1 LQASAGRSHRL
12 RRPRSHLETHRRP
25 GLGPQFLA
33 KMRHY
38 PFDRA
43 KAHRDAL
50 LSGKPLADHIEIAS
64 MAAKALS
71 NPRLQSV
78 QCLRTHGWRWFAPST
93 FPQSPPRRRS
103 GAPELHRTPAG
114 SPTQRLQLRH
124 GRKIIGSFISSHR
137 KPSVCGSVSV
147 VEMVIQTSPSDHER
161 GWFLMSPAG
170 RFVVLPDMEGA
181 SRGSAAS
188 DTKPAD
194 RHLITASRSG
204 RPRPSRSSMRS
215 RPGCTPNCPISWAS
229 RRWPPRSATR

>member
-1 LQASAGRSHRL
+1 VAVVCAKHLPSVTATPSYGGARAPPHSGGLTNPATSASAWPKNHRL
-12 RRPRSHLETHRRP
+12 LHL
-25 GLGPQFLA
+25 
-33 KMRHY
+33 
-38 PFDRA
+38 
-43 KAHRDAL
+43 
-50 LSGKPLADHIEIAS
+50 I
-64 MAAKALS
+64 
-71 NPRLQSV
+71 V
-78 QCLRTHGWRWFAPST
+78 C
-93 FPQSPPRRRS
+93 
-103 GAPELHRTPAG
+103 
-114 SPTQRLQLRH
+114 
-124 GRKIIGSFISSHR
+124 

-170 RFVVLPDMEGA
+170 RFVVSPDMEGA

>member
-1 LQASAGRSHRL
+1 MLFSAASSWRTTSELPAWRRKRSPTHASNPSNAFGRTGGGGLRQAPSVATAAPSFGGARAPPHSGGLTNPATSASAWPKNHRL
-12 RRPRSHLETHRRP
+12 LHL
-25 GLGPQFLA
+25 
-33 KMRHY
+33 
-38 PFDRA
+38 
-43 KAHRDAL
+43 
-50 LSGKPLADHIEIAS
+50 I
-64 MAAKALS
+64 
-71 NPRLQSV
+71 V
-78 QCLRTHGWRWFAPST
+78 C
-93 FPQSPPRRRS
+93 
-103 GAPELHRTPAG
+103 
-114 SPTQRLQLRH
+114 
-124 GRKIIGSFISSHR
+124 

-170 RFVVLPDMEGA
+170 RFVVSPDMEGA